1 MYFRTVKL
9 LQHLLLPKGISRAS
23 VLYRSASFRM
33 TCRVDLLSYRISQ
46 RLQPNR
52 VLYKSICGPN
62 ALKVLYASVL
72 NIFFEIVIFGIL
84 HKAASLRLKN
94 CCARG
99 MVGRMEDKLL
109 PFPSSSVT
117 HHPRHAIFLPSKKD
131 CGESRSLYVGG

>member
-52 VLYKSICGPN
+52 VLYKSVCGPN
-62 ALKVLYASVL
+62 TLKVLYASVL

-84 HKAASLRLKN
+84 HKAASLRFKN
-94 CCARG
+94 CSARG
-99 MVGRMEDKLL
+99 RVGRMEDF
-109 PFPSSSVT
+109 FPS
-117 HHPRHAIFLPSKKD
+117 HHPQLRIILVTQSSFLRRKIARRAEVST
-131 CGESRSLYVGG
+131 